1 MGLRELANDL
11 TSIESRVRS
20 LRLIINI
27 PITQRRELTNSEKE
41 KVKAILTEIVGII
54 GNHLKSLE

>member
-11 TSIESRVRS
+11 TSIESRIRS

-27 PITQRRELTNSEKE
+27 PITQRRELTDSEKE
-41 KVKAILTEIVGII
+41 KVKTILTEIVGII